1 MKSTAWVV
9 LILAVIMFAGC
20 SGSRLSEEE
29 YIQLGNDSSARGDIE
44 DAISFYESA
53 VKYYPE
59 SENFEKNKDKL
70 FNLVNRAAE
79 KYSGTPA
86 GEKYMAKAIS
96 LAGDEGEA
104 LRDWLLFKNAKAEE
118 EKNPAQAM
126 QTYQSISLEGYYN
139 LAQVYLGK
147 NDFKGAIE
155 AYEKLLEIYPGD
167 PGNYKPLFMI
177 GFNYSEYLN
186 DHAKARVYF
195 QRVVDEY
202 PNSDLVVSAEF
213 MLENMGKSAE
223 EIIFLEDEQP
233 EMVTPES

>member
-1 MKSTAWVV
+1 
-9 LILAVIMFAGC
+9 
-20 SGSRLSEEE
+20 
-29 YIQLGNDSSARGDIE
+29 
-44 DAISFYESA
+44 
-53 VKYYPE
+53 
-59 SENFEKNKDKL
+59 
-70 FNLVNRAAE
+70 
-79 KYSGTPA
+79 
-86 GEKYMAKAIS
+86 YMAKAIS

-118 EKNPAQAM
+118 DKNPAQAM

-155 AYEKLLEIYPGD
+155 AYEKLLEIYPDD
-167 PGNYKPLFMI
+167 PSNYKPLFMI

-186 DHAKARVYF
+186 DHDKARVYF

-223 EIIFLEDEQP
+223 EIIFLEDEEP
-233 EMVTPES
+233 EMVAPES